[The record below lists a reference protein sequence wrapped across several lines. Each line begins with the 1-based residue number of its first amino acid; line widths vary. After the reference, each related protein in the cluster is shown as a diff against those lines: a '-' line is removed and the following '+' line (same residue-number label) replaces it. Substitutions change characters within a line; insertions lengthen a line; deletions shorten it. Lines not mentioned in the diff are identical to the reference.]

1 MKTTSFIK
9 PCLDETLMKFDETLF
24 GLFLRQFA
32 PKPLENTSGHQ
43 KRSRTWVVIQK
54 EPQQQVFTPKVSA
67 HTAFPDTDRP
77 TAGVVART
85 AAQTAF
91 EGNAA
96 CLCLQTGVP
105 CRRGDMASSSGDRR
119 MLAQQS
125 LPHPCGHRSHPRKV
139 SINLSRTPVIIS
151 LAPYACPMSL
161 APHKSLPHPSGRN
174 GRNRDTFYIICI
186 RMCLVLDSTAKLR
199 HVCSLVPL
207 LPASPCMCDTE
218 SGQSQNPPNGP
229 LGSQQHHVQTSEASS
244 RSAGR

>member
-1 MKTTSFIK
+1 M
-9 PCLDETLMKFDETLF
+9 
-24 GLFLRQFA
+24 
-32 PKPLENTSGHQ
+32 
-43 KRSRTWVVIQK
+43 
-54 EPQQQVFTPKVSA
+54 SA

-105 CRRGDMASSSGDRR
+105 CRRGDIASSSGDRR

-151 LAPYACPMSL
+151 LAPYACSMSL
-161 APHKSLPHPSGRN
+161 APHKSLPHPRGRN
-174 GRNRDTFYIICI
+174 GRNRDTFYIICV
-186 RMCLVLDSTAKLR
+186 RMRLVLDSTAKLR